1 MWIPLATFIFVL
13 AVVLGAYWLGLLR
26 PERHDR
32 TQIGRRLRKLRPA
45 RHARAGLA
53 RSTAPLTRLPN
64 LDRLLRRTRR
74 VSVPLDRLIRE
85 SGAAITP
92 SELLLASAAAAL
104 AAGVLA
110 SLITGQPLVA
120 LLAGGF
126 AAFAPILWLQIVRQ
140 RRLRKFEELFPE
152 AIDLISRA
160 LLAGHGF
167 TAGVKMVGEELPA
180 PVGTEFQL
188 LYERQNYGEPL
199 GNALK
204 GFAARVPLIDARFF
218 VTSVLTQRES
228 GGNLSEVLQ
237 NLAGVIRER
246 FRVKRQIRVITAH
259 GRITGWVLAGLP
271 PCVGLALY
279 SLNPSDYRPLFTD
292 PLGIRMVIGA
302 IVLQII
308 GTLVIRK
315 LINVE
320 Y

>member
-1 MWIPLATFIFVL
+1 MWIPIATFIFVL
-13 AVVLGAYWLGLLR
+13 ALVLGAYWLGLLR
-26 PERHDR
+26 PEHHDR
-32 TQIGRRLRKLRPA
+32 AQVERRLRKLRPA
-45 RHARAGLA
+45 RDARARLA

-74 VSVPLDRLIRE
+74 VSVPLDQLIKE
-85 SGAAITP
+85 SGATITP

-110 SLITGQPLVA
+110 SLATSQVLVT
-120 LLAGGF
+120 LLAGGL
-126 AAFAPILWLQIVRQ
+126 AACAPIAWLHTVRQ

-167 TAGVKMVGEELPA
+167 TAGVKMVGEELPD
-180 PVGTEFQL
+180 PVGAEFRL

-204 GFAARVPLIDARFF
+204 EFAARIPIIDARFF

-237 NLAGVIRER
+237 NLATVIRER

-279 SLNPSDYRPLFTD
+279 SLNPGDYRPLFTD
-292 PLGIRMVIGA
+292 PLGIRMVVGA
-302 IVLQII
+302 IVLQIV

>member
-1 MWIPLATFIFVL
+1 MWIAIATFIFVFAL
-13 AVVLGAYWLGLLR
+13 VLGAYGLGQVR
-26 PERHDR
+26 PEHHTRVLVE
-32 TQIGRRLRKLRPA
+32 RRLRTLRPA
-45 RHARAGLA
+45 RHARATLA
-53 RSTAPLTRLPN
+53 RTARFSRWPT
-64 LDRLLRRTRR
+64 LDRLLQRTRR
-74 VSVPLDRLIRE
+74 ISVPLDRLIKE
-85 SGAAITP
+85 SGVSITP

-110 SLITGQPLVA
+110 RLATGQAPIA
-120 LLAGGF
+120 LLVGAL
-126 AAFAPILWLQIVRQ
+126 AASGPIAWLRSVRQ
-140 RRLRKFEELFPE
+140 RRLRKFEEVFPE

-167 TAGVKMVGEELPA
+167 TTGMKMVGEELPS
-180 PVGTEFQL
+180 PVGNEFRL

-199 GNALK
+199 GDVLK
-204 GFAARVPLIDARFF
+204 EFAARMPLIDVRFF

-246 FRVKRQIRVITAH
+246 FRVKRQVRVITAH
-259 GRITGWVLAGLP
+259 GRITGWVLAALP

-279 SLNPSDYRPLFTD
+279 GLNPANYRPLFTD
-292 PLGIRMVIGA
+292 PLGVRMVIGA
-302 IVLQII
+302 VLLQIL